1 MEPGNLFIKLKKY
14 NSTSDDDHDKISL
27 WKVPLV
33 FDKFFDK
40 FYIRVVLEPQVL
52 NDYYR
57 LKCITT
63 HCVMVL
69 IV

>member
-40 FYIRVVLEPQVL
+40 FYIRVVLEP
-52 NDYYR
+52 
-57 LKCITT
+57 
-63 HCVMVL
+63 
-69 IV
+69 